1 MELINI
7 YELMININDFEI
19 LLIDGMI
26 KLNKLVMYKEI
37 IIFIIAI
44 IILLFYKFN
53 IKLNSSKIMI

>member
-26 KLNKLVMYKEI
+26 KLNKLVMYEEI